1 MADRLLDVQFI
12 REILPSLADDVL
24 HQLVLKLEECGVAAY
39 DDLQYVSESDISSV
53 LRPVQARRL
62 LAHWKKDGKSQG
74 SETPNSTINWS
85 KFSLPLE
92 NMTPSLKHAKVE
104 KKKTRSR

>member
-1 MADRLLDVQFI
+1 MPLLLQRQHFFQMAERLLDVQFI
-12 REILPSLADDVL
+12 REILPSISDDVL

-62 LAHWKKDGKSQG
+62 LAHWKKDGK
-74 SETPNSTINWS
+74 I
-85 KFSLPLE
+85 
-92 NMTPSLKHAKVE
+92 
-104 KKKTRSR
+104 